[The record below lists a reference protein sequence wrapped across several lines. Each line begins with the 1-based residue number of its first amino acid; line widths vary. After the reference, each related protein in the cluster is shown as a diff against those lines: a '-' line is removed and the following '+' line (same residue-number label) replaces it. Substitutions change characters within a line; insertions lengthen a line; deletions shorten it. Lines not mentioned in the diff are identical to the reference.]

1 MIQQGG
7 HGGVTAAPA
16 ARMIYDSLF
25 HVSGGRATGSAQ
37 SD

>member
-7 HGGVTAAPA
+7 HGGTSAAPA

-25 HVSGGRATGSAQ
+25 HVQGGQVTGAVH

>member
-1 MIQQGG
+1 
-7 HGGVTAAPA
+7 VSAAPA

-25 HVSGGRATGSAQ
+25 GVKSGQSTGAVR